1 MLAGPGRRDEY
12 RAPPRNRC
20 AGVRPDEVD
29 SAPSHQPDC
38 PGVDRADPRRRRLS
52 VVRQGCVPGSIDWGG
67 RGEWSSSQASLPRG
81 AGLGVSGSKTCLCLP
96 TPPVRTGPS
105 TAHARRWRWGA
116 ARGELHRHGLRGEN
130 DVGQSRCNRRRS
142 LSQQW
147 HRADECR
154 RTLSTGSRFS
164 TTSQPRS
171 NMTHAWQDHCPFT
184 DERDRR
190 EAFRN
195 GWQRRTRTDEPI
207 TPKMDVVSEQIGD
220 SELVS
225 AWMQGYLAADQV
237 LSSSGPTSDRPQR
250 PVL

>member
-1 MLAGPGRRDEY
+1 
-12 RAPPRNRC
+12 
-20 AGVRPDEVD
+20 
-29 SAPSHQPDC
+29 
-38 PGVDRADPRRRRLS
+38 
-52 VVRQGCVPGSIDWGG
+52 
-67 RGEWSSSQASLPRG
+67 
-81 AGLGVSGSKTCLCLP
+81 
-96 TPPVRTGPS
+96 
-105 TAHARRWRWGA
+105 
-116 ARGELHRHGLRGEN
+116 
-130 DVGQSRCNRRRS
+130 
-142 LSQQW
+142 
-147 HRADECR
+147 
-154 RTLSTGSRFS
+154 
-164 TTSQPRS
+164 
-171 NMTHAWQDHCPFT
+171 MTHAWQDHCPFT